1 MLLSSIVLP
10 VGAALAFA
18 GAQTGG
24 VAAFGRAIAT
34 SARFVAACGCGGGTI
49 SGVRGSTMR

>member
-49 SGVRGSTMR
+49 AGVRGSTMR